1 VLVIPLRIYHED
13 CLAAYGTER
22 LCNSSDAF
30 IYVAMTRPMVRRLAR
45 V

>member
-1 VLVIPLRIYHED
+1 MVIPLRIYYED

-22 LCNSSDAF
+22 LCTSSDVF
-30 IYVAMTRPMVRRLAR
+30 IYVAMTRLMVRRLAR